1 MAMMGKKLVLP
12 LLAFLMLTVLS
23 SYTCIFGK
31 KGGIKGMI
39 YLVKGNQMPSPDQ
52 MLPPKKP
59 LQTTLYIYELTNI
72 DQVTRAE
79 AHAPFYTAINTKLIK
94 QVNSDTK
101 GEFKVKLPPG
111 QYSLFIK
118 KDDRFYAN
126 LFDEKNNIAPVTVAK
141 GKFTEVE
148 VRADYDAVY

>member
-1 MAMMGKKLVLP
+1 MVGVGADALLNLIIIHGYDGKKLVLP

-39 YLVKGNQMPSPDQ
+39 YLVTGNQMPSPDQ

-101 GEFKVKLPPG
+101 GEFKVETAARPIFP
-111 QYSLFIK
+111 
-118 KDDRFYAN
+118 FY
-126 LFDEKNNIAPVTVAK
+126 
-141 GKFTEVE
+141 
-148 VRADYDAVY
+148 